1 MTLFSFTCH
10 KSKKNS
16 ETDLIF
22 QIFFS
27 FYLVLKTNEREKN
40 ENIKDILK
48 LKLDSTV
55 INDVASFMITQDLM
69 YNVNENG
76 MSIDTYF

>member
-1 MTLFSFTCH
+1 M
-10 KSKKNS
+10 
-16 ETDLIF
+16 
-22 QIFFS
+22 
-27 FYLVLKTNEREKN
+27 
-40 ENIKDILK
+40 KDI

>member
-1 MTLFSFTCH
+1 M
-10 KSKKNS
+10 
-16 ETDLIF
+16 
-22 QIFFS
+22 
-27 FYLVLKTNEREKN
+27 
-40 ENIKDILK
+40 KDI

-55 INDVASFMITQDLM
+55 INDVALFMITQDLM